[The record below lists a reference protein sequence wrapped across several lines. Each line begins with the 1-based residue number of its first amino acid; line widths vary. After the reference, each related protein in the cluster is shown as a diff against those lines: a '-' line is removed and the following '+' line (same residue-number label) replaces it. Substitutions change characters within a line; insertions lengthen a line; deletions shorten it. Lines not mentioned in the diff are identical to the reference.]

1 MLQVYHSP
9 PHLTGPQMCKECEQ
23 SMTRGGRRTTSIAGR
38 CSACDKR
45 SDDMVYGFD
54 LGVECYVSFPSMT

>member
-1 MLQVYHSP
+1 
-9 PHLTGPQMCKECEQ
+9 MCKECEQ